1 MNGGNNSGIKERV
14 TIYVVAQAA
23 DVSLA
28 TVSRVINH
36 RPNVTKET
44 REKVEAAIAR
54 LGYRPSA
61 LAQGLARS
69 KTTNIGILMPD
80 NFYVYTS
87 NMLNGMVKVAKTYGY
102 QTDLF
107 VTGPNQSDAIKTIE
121 KLISSHVD
129 GAVIYDD
136 QLSTDEIMTI
146 QNYKIPLI
154 IIGHEMKGNAL
165 GSIVMDYKTALIS
178 YLTKHFNENTAED
191 IVFLK
196 SEGDGILME
205 DLRESVANFCKD
217 KNMKFS
223 TLDIIDSYSRLYEEK
238 MGEFIEQNGKK
249 GHFFIAARDS
259 LAAAICNYCTDN
271 GISVP
276 EDNEVMSII
285 GTKYSSI
292 CRPQIS
298 SMDLDMAWVGQIA
311 MRMVTKLLGDGFAEE
326 NKVWRFST
334 KVIERNSTKKNSS
347 K

>member
-1 MNGGNNSGIKERV
+1 
-14 TIYVVAQAA
+14 
-23 DVSLA
+23 
-28 TVSRVINH
+28 
-36 RPNVTKET
+36 
-44 REKVEAAIAR
+44 
-54 LGYRPSA
+54 
-61 LAQGLARS
+61 
-69 KTTNIGILMPD
+69 
-80 NFYVYTS
+80 
-87 NMLNGMVKVAKTYGY
+87 
-102 QTDLF
+102 
-107 VTGPNQSDAIKTIE
+107 
-121 KLISSHVD
+121 
-129 GAVIYDD
+129 
-136 QLSTDEIMTI
+136 
-146 QNYKIPLI
+146 
-154 IIGHEMKGNAL
+154 
-165 GSIVMDYKTALIS
+165 
-178 YLTKHFNENTAED
+178 
-191 IVFLK
+191 
-196 SEGDGILME
+196 ME

-311 MRMVTKLLGDGFAEE
+311 MRMVTKLLGDGLAEE

-334 KVIERNSTKKNSS
+334 KVIERNSTKKDSS